1 MIQRLVKNLHTNFRW
16 RIFACVIVAVVVMAF
31 SFLVMI
37 NMNRNAL
44 EKIGGTYETNS
55 QLNTIST
62 YLSNMEAALEDYM
75 RYRTFESI
83 DSYYHFQALTEDSA
97 SYLQEYP
104 STDAIK
110 HREFIVYQLISSF
123 FKYSLGAVT
132 SLRANNADGAMEFYK
147 KSMSC
152 YSILQSEIEDLNM
165 ILLQR
170 NAEIY
175 RASHGQ
181 YSSYVRV
188 SIAFIILFFVLIL
201 AILYIS
207 LSIIT
212 SPLMEISHVAN
223 RVAHMDFD
231 VPLFNNQD
239 DGEIGIICRAFDRM
253 IVSIREYVDKIWEKA
268 AQENELREKEMEMR
282 ELYADAQL
290 RALQNQINPH
300 FLFNTL
306 NTGAQLAMMEGA
318 DKTCYFMEQVADFFR
333 YNIQQKGPV
342 ATIDEELSLVDSYV
356 YIMKVRFGDRIE
368 FIKKVMAEKYDTL
381 LPRMTLQPL
390 IENCMKYGLKE
401 AKGRIEL
408 SIEKEIYRI
417 LIKISDNGCGFPQ
430 DLKEKLLRGEG
441 APAARDSRTV
451 RDTDSGTGTGL
462 VNVISRLRIYFH
474 RSDVFDILTNE
485 QGGTTFLLRIPN
497 V

>member
-1 MIQRLVKNLHTNFRW
+1 MNINVMDFKLVKKLHTNFRW
-16 RIFACVIVAVVVMAF
+16 RIFMCVIVAIIVIAF

-37 NMNRNAL
+37 NMNRHAL
-44 EKIGGTYETNS
+44 EKIGSTYETNRK
-55 QLNTIST
+55 LNTIT
-62 YLSNMEAALEDYM
+62 TNLSNTEKALSDYM
-75 RYRTFESI
+75 QYRTFESI
-83 DSYYHFQALTEDSA
+83 DSYYHFQALCEDSA
-97 SYLQEYP
+97 SYLQKSP
-104 STDAIK
+104 STDTIK
-110 HREFIVYQLISSF
+110 HKEFIVCQLLSSF
-123 FKYSLGAVT
+123 FKYSLDAVT
-132 SLRANNADGAMEFYK
+132 SLRANNAESAMLFYK

-152 YSILQSEIEDLNM
+152 YSMLLSQMEDLNM
-165 ILLQR
+165 LMLQR

-175 RASHGQ
+175 AVSHSQ
-181 YSSYVRV
+181 YMSYVQL
-188 SIAFIILFFVLIL
+188 SIVFIVVFFCLIL
-201 AILYIS
+201 AVLYLS
-207 LSIIT
+207 LNIIT
-212 SPLMEISHVAN
+212 KPLMDISHVAN

-268 AQENELREKEMEMR
+268 AQENELREKEIEMR

-333 YNIQQKGPV
+333 YNIQQKGHV

-356 YIMKVRFGDRIE
+356 YIMKVRFGDRVE
-368 FIKKVMAEKYDTL
+368 FIKKVSAEKHENL

-390 IENCMKYGLKE
+390 VENCMKYGLKE
-401 AKGRIEL
+401 AKGIIEI
-408 SIEKEIYRI
+408 SIEKEIYQI
-417 LIKISDNGCGFPQ
+417 LIKISDNGCGFSPELREKI
-430 DLKEKLLRGEG
+430 LKAEG
-441 APAARDSRTV
+441 SVPLKDDRT
-451 RDTDSGTGTGL
+451 GTGTGL
-462 VNVISRLRIYFH
+462 INVISRLRIYFH
-474 RSDVFDILTNE
+474 RNDVFDIVTNE

>member
-1 MIQRLVKNLHTNFRW
+1 MNVSIIKKLNTNFRL
-16 RIFACVIVAVVVMAF
+16 RIFICVIAAIVVIAF
-31 SFLVMI
+31 SFLFMI
-37 NMNRNAL
+37 NMNRKAL
-44 EKIGGTYETNS
+44 ERIGRTYETNRK
-55 QLNTIST
+55 LNTITT
-62 YLSNMEAALEDYM
+62 YISNTEKALSDYM
-75 RYRTFESI
+75 QYRTFESI
-83 DSYYHFQALTEDSA
+83 DSYYHFQSLSEDSA
-97 SYLQEYP
+97 SYLRKSP
-104 STDAIK
+104 STDTIRHK
-110 HREFIVYQLISSF
+110 EFIVYQLLSSF
-123 FKYSLGAVT
+123 FKYSLDAVT
-132 SLRANNADGAMEFYK
+132 SLRANNAENAMIFYK

-152 YSILQSEIEDLNM
+152 YSMLLSQMEDLNM
-165 ILLQR
+165 LMLQR

-175 RASHGQ
+175 TASYGR
-181 YSSYVRV
+181 YAAYVRL
-188 SIAFIILFFVLIL
+188 SIIFILILFSLIL
-201 AILYIS
+201 AILYLS
-207 LSIIT
+207 LNIIT
-212 SPLMEISHVAN
+212 KPLMDISHVAN

-268 AQENELREKEMEMR
+268 AQENELREREMEMR

-333 YNIQQKGPV
+333 YNIQQKGHV

-356 YIMKVRFGDRIE
+356 YIMKVRFGDRVE
-368 FIKKVMAEKYDTL
+368 FIKKVSSEKHETL

-390 IENCMKYGLKE
+390 VENCMKYGLKE
-401 AKGRIEL
+401 AKGIIEI
-408 SIEKEIYRI
+408 SVEKEVFQI
-417 LIKISDNGCGFPQ
+417 LIKISDNGCGFSS
-430 DLKEKLLRGEG
+430 DLRKKILKAETPLPLK
-441 APAARDSRTV
+441 DDKT
-451 RDTDSGTGTGL
+451 GTGTGL
-462 VNVISRLRIYFH
+462 INVISRLRIYFH
-474 RSDVFDILTNE
+474 RNDVFDILTNE